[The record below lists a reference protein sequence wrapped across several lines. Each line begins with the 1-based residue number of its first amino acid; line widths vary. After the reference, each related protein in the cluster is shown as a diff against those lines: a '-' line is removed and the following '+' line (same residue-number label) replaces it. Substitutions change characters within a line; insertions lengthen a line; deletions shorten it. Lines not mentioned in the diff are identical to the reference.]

1 MVAPMVG
8 SMMLVGGSRIGEL
21 DAAFDELSRSVGFG
35 GSPPNKLCFAPASFL
50 DQSRAYSFG
59 ASWGTAPG
67 AAERTEESGAP
78 LSLQYP
84 EFSLAAAGGWIE
96 PAGIGM
102 ASGDFRT
109 SVTYKSPLAASTVY
123 STSMYGM
130 YTLTDE
136 GGDVSD
142 YGTSSSA
149 SHSDRYYACSPSGSD
164 GVIVSAQPV
173 EYVPSDEYTNLSDI
187 DSFVGSSPTG
197 QHEMACAVAYSSP
210 GHDHDVATNGE
221 WSSPGH
227 EAPPSEPYSPPY
239 FTR

>member
-1 MVAPMVG
+1 
-8 SMMLVGGSRIGEL
+8 
-21 DAAFDELSRSVGFG
+21 
-35 GSPPNKLCFAPASFL
+35 
-50 DQSRAYSFG
+50 
-59 ASWGTAPG
+59 
-67 AAERTEESGAP
+67 
-78 LSLQYP
+78 
-84 EFSLAAAGGWIE
+84 
-96 PAGIGM
+96 
-102 ASGDFRT
+102 
-109 SVTYKSPLAASTVY
+109 
-123 STSMYGM
+123 M

-149 SHSDRYYACSPSGSD
+149 SQSDRYYACSPSGSD

-239 FTR
+239 FPR